1 MITLLNPLQDV
12 ALVSLSNVLYRSGF
26 DMDALAVIHMSLEV
40 GYSSPSLEVNVVCFP
55 FLRGKSPLPL
65 VISATVVHPSVWFL
79 YTTIDPYA
87 VVNQCFFPFWL
98 SYIQICP

>member
-1 MITLLNPLQDV
+1 MMPISVQDV

-55 FLRGKSPLPL
+55 IFREKSFTPCTQWC
-65 VISATVVHPSVWFL
+65 IFQF
-79 YTTIDPYA
+79 IM
-87 VVNQCFFPFWL
+87 F
-98 SYIQICP
+98 